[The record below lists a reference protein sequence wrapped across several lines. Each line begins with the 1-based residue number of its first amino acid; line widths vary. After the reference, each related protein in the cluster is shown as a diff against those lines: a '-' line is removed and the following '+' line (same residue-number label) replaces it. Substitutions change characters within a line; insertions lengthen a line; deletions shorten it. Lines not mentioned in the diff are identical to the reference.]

1 MYCLGDASAT
11 KWAPTAQ
18 VAVKQ
23 GKYLASFFNDLGN
36 FTQQD
41 IEKTKA
47 AVGPFSYEHF
57 GTLAY
62 IGSDKAIADFPGG
75 IKMRGMLTYF
85 VWRSA
90 YLSKY

>member
-18 VAVKQ
+18 VAVRQ
-23 GKYLASFFNDLGN
+23 GKYLASLFNDLN
-36 FTQQD
+36 TFSPEEIQA
-41 IEKTKA
+41 TKEA
-47 AVGPFSYEHF
+47 QGPFSYEHV

-75 IKMRGMLTYF
+75 LKMRGLLTYF

-90 YLSKY
+90 YLSK